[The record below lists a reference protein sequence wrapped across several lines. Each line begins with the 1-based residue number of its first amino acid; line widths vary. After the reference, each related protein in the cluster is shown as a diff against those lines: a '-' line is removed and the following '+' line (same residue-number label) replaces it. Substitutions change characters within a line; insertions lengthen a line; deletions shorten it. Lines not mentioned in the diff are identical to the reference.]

1 MAATRSARLGP
12 WWRPAA
18 PGFAALAIAT
28 AALANA
34 AVVGAVVDTP
44 EGIVALRT
52 GFGGSRIVDMLVGDP
67 HPRIC

>member
-28 AALANA
+28 AALAITTA
-34 AVVGAVVDTP
+34 ALAIATS
-44 EGIVALRT
+44 A
-52 GFGGSRIVDMLVGDP
+52 GSPGP
-67 HPRIC
+67 HQR